1 MWPGKEKGEDI
12 GYKLRYLWDS
22 RRRASNSRV
31 ETEKRR
37 RKRNNVQYMTNKSK
51 ESSSY
56 NQLITKIFVS
66 CKKINLISK
75 I

>member
-12 GYKLRYLWDS
+12 DYKLRYLWDS

>member
-37 RKRNNVQYMTNKSK
+37 RKRNNVQYMTNKSR